1 MDLQQFF
8 NRVERTIAYLA
19 GKEYSFD
26 EYLRLSLMDRRVRN
40 AFVYYALSSEQ
51 YRERLFILA
60 DRYVTV
66 RRFLSQLY
74 SGLQK
79 VIESEYNRQESKEIA
94 KHLLRYVED
103 NNKRIPTF
111 NPQNKVY
118 NESHEMA
125 KFLETIV
132 NNEMRTKHQTPEQR
146 AYVERKMKNVDMDKL
161 FVSQ

>member
-1 MDLQQFF
+1 MQQFF
-8 NRVERTIAYLA
+8 SQVEKKLAYLA

-26 EYLRLSLMDRRVRN
+26 EYLHLSLTDRRVRN
-40 AFVYYALSSEQ
+40 AFVYYALSTEQ
-51 YRERLFILA
+51 YSKRFFILA
-60 DRYVTV
+60 ERHVTV
-66 RRFLSQLY
+66 RTFLSQLH

-79 VIESEYNRQESKEIA
+79 VIESKYNRDESKELA
-94 KHLLRYVED
+94 KRLLGYLED
-103 NNKRIPTF
+103 NNNHIPRF

-161 FVSQ
+161 FVSH